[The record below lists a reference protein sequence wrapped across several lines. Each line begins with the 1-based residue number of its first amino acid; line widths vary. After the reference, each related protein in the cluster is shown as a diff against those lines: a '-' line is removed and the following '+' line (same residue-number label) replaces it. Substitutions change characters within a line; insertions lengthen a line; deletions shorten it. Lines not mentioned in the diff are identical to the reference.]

1 MAEEIKFLREQK
13 SEKKIIIRSLFSLKL
28 SNREKN
34 NLFHKV
40 RKNTNGKDISRK
52 VLLMMKSPS
61 VNV

>member
-1 MAEEIKFLREQK
+1 MTEEIKFLREQK
-13 SEKKIIIRSLFSLKL
+13 SEKKFIIKSLFSLKL
-28 SNREKN
+28 SNHEKN

-40 RKNTNGKDISRK
+40 RKNTNVKDISRK